1 LSDSDFALGNND
13 LSGTADPV
21 PLQQQYKGAARL
33 GRPQLDLGITGDS
46 PIRRIVDTIV
56 QLLSICACGLIR
68 SKQDLHEMEHG
79 MDSLRNVLARL
90 EFEGAALGH
99 FNVSDLVMLK
109 AVLGAAGQVDVPVLV
124 GASEGE
130 REFFGVKPLAAL
142 VKSMREEF
150 NVPVFIN
157 ADHTHSLAKAVE
169 AANAGF
175 DEVVIDFSAL
185 PFDQNV
191 SNTKETVE
199 AIKSINPAI
208 LAEGEI
214 GDIGTGS
221 EIHLTTPSELK
232 GLTSPEEARQFVQL
246 TGIDA
251 LAPAVGNRHGMVESM
266 VQGTTKKHLDIARIA
281 QIKRATGVFLTLHG
295 GSGTDDDD
303 FLKSSAAGINIVHV
317 STELRVAWR
326 QSLEASLAAQ
336 PNEVAPYKIFDPVE
350 NSVAA
355 VVSSRLKLFNE
366 KRTTNLV
373 QA

>member
-1 LSDSDFALGNND
+1 
-13 LSGTADPV
+13 
-21 PLQQQYKGAARL
+21 
-33 GRPQLDLGITGDS
+33 LDLGITVV
-46 PIRRIVDTIV
+46 IRPSEGIADTIV
-56 QLLSICACGLIR
+56 QLLSICLCGLIR

-79 MDSLRNVLARL
+79 MDSLRSVLARL

-130 REFFGVKPLAAL
+130 REFFGVKPLAVL
-142 VKSMREEF
+142 VNSMREDF
-150 NVPVFIN
+150 NVPVFLN

-169 AANAGF
+169 AAKAGF

-221 EIHLTTPSELK
+221 EIHQTTPSELK
-232 GLTSPEEARQFVQL
+232 GLTSPEEATQFVQL

-281 QIKRATGVFLTLHG
+281 QIKKATGVFLTLHG

-303 FLKSSAAGINIVHV
+303 FLKAIAAGINIVHV
-317 STELRVAWR
+317 STELRAAWR